1 MAKEVDLL
9 SYWMPV
15 LRQIKELKEI
25 AKTEEPELRYLLEA
39 CDRTLR
45 NMFITTADE
54 YGISRFES
62 MTRIFPERG
71 SDLETRRFNVLIKWN
86 DKVPYTDE
94 ELYNRLFSLCGSED
108 KFEIDPHYEEYR
120 IDITTELGIKGAF
133 DAVTNLIMD
142 MLPCNLVLILKNL
155 LKAEKSSP
163 LYVGVAISTAMS
175 YQITNDINKEYLAK
189 SPLVFGTGLGR
200 AGTQIIT
207 HDITS
212 RVFKETHLNEAVASS
227 LAFSEI
233 ITHDIGIKDSL
244 DAPISGAVGVGVA
257 QTTLITHDLE
267 SKVKLNGNST
277 VGTPMST
284 ATVITITS

>member
-9 SYWMPV
+9 RYWMPV

-25 AKTEEPELRYLLEA
+25 AKAEEPELRYLLEA

-45 NMFITTADE
+45 NIFITTADE

-62 MTRIFPERG
+62 MMSIFPERG
-71 SDLETRRFNVLIKWN
+71 ADLETRRFNVLIKWN

-94 ELYNRLFSLCGSED
+94 ELYNRLLSLCGSED

-120 IDITTELGIKGAF
+120 IDITTELGVKGAF

-142 MLPCNLVLILKNL
+142 MLPCNLVLILKNF
-155 LKAEKSSP
+155 LKAEKSSS
-163 LYVGVAISTAMS
+163 LYVGVVISTAMS

-189 SPLVFGTGLGR
+189 SPLIFGTGLGR
-200 AGTQIIT
+200 AGTHVIT

-212 RVFKETHLNEAVASS
+212 RVFKETPLSEAVASS

-233 ITHDIGIKDSL
+233 ITHDVGIKDNL
-244 DAPISGAVGVGVA
+244 DAPMNSAVGVGMA
-257 QTTLITHDLE
+257 QSTLITHDLE
-267 SKVKLNGNST
+267 SEAKLNGNST
-277 VGTPMST
+277 VATPIST
-284 ATVITITS
+284 ATIITLSS